1 MQSKTKILVPVRVLE
16 GESLPEGTAGL
27 LESAHVVLLG
37 YHVVPDQTA
46 PDQMRIQFEDKAKER
61 LAKLEEMLESA
72 GATVE
77 TRLVFTNQGQ
87 KTIDRMIYEHDCL
100 AVLDPNTVGSV
111 ESVLVP
117 VRGTVG
123 LGRIARVVSGLF
135 ADSDAEITLYHVTDE
150 DESNED
156 AQMLLDGLVSRLID
170 GGIDRE
176 RITLT
181 VRHGDD
187 ALTAIANTA
196 EMFDVVVMGES
207 DPSIATFVFGMSA
220 EKVAEEFYGPVFI
233 VQRERSE
240 KKTGD

>member
-1 MQSKTKILVPVRVLE
+1 MPRPKILVPVRVLE
-16 GESLPEGTAGL
+16 GESLPEGTFDL
-27 LESAHVVLLG
+27 LENAHVVLLG

-46 PDQMRIQFEDKAKER
+46 PGQMRMQFEDQAKKR
-61 LAKLEEMLESA
+61 LTKLEEMLESA

-77 TRLVFTNQGQ
+77 ARLVFTQEGQ

-100 AVLDPNTVGSV
+100 AVLDPDTVGPV
-111 ESVLVP
+111 ESVLIP

-156 AQMLLDGLVSRLID
+156 AQLLLDGLVSKLVA

-176 RITLT
+176 RMTLT

-187 ALTAIANTA
+187 ALSAISDTA
-196 EMFDVVVMGES
+196 ELFDVVVMGES

-220 EKVAEEFYGPVFI
+220 EKVADKFYGPVFI
-233 VQRERSE
+233 VQRDRQDAGS
-240 KKTGD
+240 D

>member
-1 MQSKTKILVPVRVLE
+1 MPRPKILVPVRVLE
-16 GESLPEGTAGL
+16 GESLPEGTFDL
-27 LESAHVVLLG
+27 LENAHVVLLG

-46 PDQMRIQFEDKAKER
+46 PGQMRMQFEDQGKKR
-61 LAKLEEMLESA
+61 LTKLEEMLESA

-77 TRLVFTNQGQ
+77 ARLVFTQEGQ

-100 AVLDPNTVGSV
+100 AVLDPDTVGPV
-111 ESVLVP
+111 ESVLIP

-156 AQMLLDGLVSRLID
+156 AQLLLDGLVSKLVA

-176 RITLT
+176 RMTLT

-187 ALTAIANTA
+187 ALSAISDTA
-196 EMFDVVVMGES
+196 ELFDVVVMGES

-220 EKVAEEFYGPVFI
+220 EKVADKFYGPVFI
-233 VQRERSE
+233 VQRDRQDAGSE
-240 KKTGD
+240 

>member
-1 MQSKTKILVPVRVLE
+1 MPRPKILVPVRVLE
-16 GESLPEGTAGL
+16 GESLPEGTFDL
-27 LESAHVVLLG
+27 LENAHVVLLG

-46 PDQMRIQFEDKAKER
+46 PGQMRMQFEDQAKKR
-61 LAKLEEMLESA
+61 LTKLEEMLESA

-77 TRLVFTNQGQ
+77 ARLVFTQEGQ

-100 AVLDPNTVGSV
+100 AVLDPDTVGPV
-111 ESVLVP
+111 ESVLIP

-156 AQMLLDGLVSRLID
+156 AQLLLDGLVSKLVA

-176 RITLT
+176 RMTLT

-187 ALTAIANTA
+187 ALAAISDTA
-196 EMFDVVVMGES
+196 ELFDVVVMGES

-220 EKVAEEFYGPVFI
+220 EKVADKFYGPVFI
-233 VQRERSE
+233 VQRDRQDAGSE
-240 KKTGD
+240 

>member
-1 MQSKTKILVPVRVLE
+1 MPRPKILVPVRVLE
-16 GESLPEGTAGL
+16 GESLPEGTFDL
-27 LESAHVVLLG
+27 LENAHVVLLG

-46 PDQMRIQFEDKAKER
+46 PGQMRMQFEDQAKKR
-61 LAKLEEMLESA
+61 LTKLEEMLESA

-77 TRLVFTNQGQ
+77 ARLVFTHQGQ

-100 AVLDPNTVGSV
+100 AVLDPDTVGPV
-111 ESVLVP
+111 ESVLIP

-156 AQMLLDGLVSRLID
+156 AQLLLDGLVSKLVA

-176 RITLT
+176 RMTLT

-187 ALTAIANTA
+187 ALSAISDTA
-196 EMFDVVVMGES
+196 ELFDVVVMGES

-220 EKVAEEFYGPVFI
+220 EKVADKFYGPVFI
-233 VQRERSE
+233 VQRDRQDAGS
-240 KKTGD
+240 D